1 MAQAKVPYAGKARN
15 MEVEKRGSP
24 TLENTPSRD
33 FQPPIAL
40 VSFQEEIE
48 PLPIPTTGNSSDQP
62 TFGQAAPPSQQANQ
76 GIRNS
81 GVLGESTFYEA
92 NAQVTADTN
101 TNSLIIIADPATHR
115 IYEELIE
122 KIDRRSP
129 QVLIEAKIVT
139 IDTTNRFALG
149 VEISGGDRDGDNKF
163 FGFSRFGLSDVDATN
178 GALTLIP
185 GLGFNGALIDP
196 EVADVIVRALSAHTR
211 AKVVASPRILVNE
224 NAEGVIESVVSVPFQ
239 SVNASN
245 TVASTSLGGNQEA
258 GTKISVIPHISEGDH
273 LELDFS
279 IEFSSFQ
286 DGGTT
291 GLPPPRQINSI
302 QSIATIP
309 DGHTVIVGG
318 LNRVDSSGTL
328 TTMPFID
335 QIPVLRELVRN
346 RTENGQNAAL
356 FIFIRPIILRDDKF
370 QNLRFLSDQSEI
382 KSGTKLPESK
392 PLLMR

>member
-1 MAQAKVPYAGKARN
+1 
-15 MEVEKRGSP
+15 
-24 TLENTPSRD
+24 
-33 FQPPIAL
+33 
-40 VSFQEEIE
+40 
-48 PLPIPTTGNSSDQP
+48 
-62 TFGQAAPPSQQANQ
+62 
-76 GIRNS
+76 
-81 GVLGESTFYEA
+81 
-92 NAQVTADTN
+92 
-101 TNSLIIIADPATHR
+101 
-115 IYEELIE
+115 
-122 KIDRRSP
+122 
-129 QVLIEAKIVT
+129 
-139 IDTTNRFALG
+139 
-149 VEISGGDRDGDNKF
+149 
-163 FGFSRFGLSDVDATN
+163 VDATN